1 VTSTLRSDQRG
12 MALVVAMFMV
22 VMMSGLVA
30 GMVHVARSESVST
43 ASYTSMSQARYAA
56 ESGVAAAANYLLS
69 AGYEGVMPG
78 TASDAI
84 ANYDLTASPVR
95 EAGGQPIVLSSD
107 AGTASNYPV
116 AGVVTAFQAASSG
129 TLAVGTGTV
138 AYTARAT
145 LLGMRQIAD
154 GITGDILTLQ
164 TWEITGVGRRAAGLG
179 SGEVEVTAVID
190 RTVRPVFNYAAF
202 ATSDGCNALS
212 FTGHAGTRSYD
223 SRVPVAPGDSPAT
236 TLGDGHIGSNG
247 NLSGGGSADVNGT
260 LSTPMTG
267 VGVCTAANVTAAT
280 VAGLGT
286 VSEGLIQ
293 LPQPI
298 EFPTP
303 DPPDPMPP
311 TTALSISSNS
321 CPAGFGGICASGATQ
336 STWTPSGSDP
346 VLMGNVSLTGGATL
360 YLKAGT
366 YHMNSLTIS
375 GTSKIVVDSASGG
388 AVKIVL
394 AGEGS
399 VTKVLDVTG
408 NGIGN
413 DTWDPLM
420 LQISY
425 HGDKVIEMD
434 GNGNT
439 SALIYAPEATG
450 RFWGN
455 ADFFGSVI
463 MEQME
468 FGGSTTI
475 SYDRALQQS
484 FLTSGNPV
492 MTSFTWRTF

>member
-1 VTSTLRSDQRG
+1 MTITFRSDQRG
-12 MALVVAMFMV
+12 MALVVAMFMM
-22 VMMSGLVA
+22 VMMSALVA
-30 GMVHVARSESVST
+30 GMVHVARTESVSS

-69 AGYEGVMPG
+69 SGYAAVMPG
-78 TASDAI
+78 TASDAV
-84 ANYDLTASPVR
+84 ANYDLTTSPVR
-95 EAGGQPIVLSSD
+95 SSGGQPIVLSSD

-116 AGVVTAFQAASSG
+116 SAVVTAFQAASSG
-129 TLAVGTGTV
+129 TLAVGGGSV
-138 AYTARAT
+138 AFSARAT
-145 LLGMRQIAD
+145 LLGMRQIPD
-154 GITGDILTLQ
+154 GITGDMLTLQ

-179 SGEVEVTAVID
+179 SGEVEVTAVVD
-190 RTVRPVFNYAAF
+190 RTTRPVFNYAAF
-202 ATSDGCNALS
+202 ATSDGCSALS
-212 FTGHAGTRSYD
+212 FSGHASTRSYD
-223 SRVPVAPGDSPAT
+223 SRIPVAPGSTPVT
-236 TLGDGHIGSNG
+236 TAGDGDVGSNG
-247 NLSGGGSADVNGT
+247 NLTGGGSADVNGT

-311 TTALSISSNS
+311 TTNLSINGNT
-321 CPAGFGGICASGATQ
+321 CPSGFGGICASGASQ
-336 STWTPSGSDP
+336 MTWTPSGTDP

-366 YHMNSLTIS
+366 YHMNSLSIS
-375 GTSKIVVDSASGG
+375 GTSKIVVDSSSGG

-394 AGEGS
+394 AGQGS

-413 DTWDPLM
+413 ETWDPLK
-420 LQISY
+420 LQIEY
-425 HGDKVIEMD
+425 YGDKLIEMD

-439 SALIYAPEATG
+439 SALIYAPNATG

-463 MEQME
+463 MREME
-468 FGGSTTI
+468 FGGNTRI

-484 FLTSGNPV
+484 YVTAGNPV
-492 MTSFTWRTF
+492 MTTFTWRTF

>member
-1 VTSTLRSDQRG
+1 
-12 MALVVAMFMV
+12 MVVAMFMM
-22 VMMSGLVA
+22 VMMSALVA
-30 GMVHVARSESVST
+30 GMVHVARTESVSS

-56 ESGVAAAANYLLS
+56 ESGVAAAANFLLS
-69 AGYEGVMPG
+69 SAYAGVMPG
-78 TASDAI
+78 TASDAVT
-84 ANYDLTASPVR
+84 NYNLAASPVTST
-95 EAGGQPIVLSSD
+95 AGQPIVLSSVT
-107 AGTASNYPV
+107 GTASNYPV

-129 TLAVGTGTV
+129 TLAVGNGVV
-138 AYTARAT
+138 AYSARAT
-145 LLGMRQIAD
+145 LLGMRQIPD
-154 GITGDILTLQ
+154 GITGDMLTLQ

-190 RTVRPVFNYAAF
+190 RTTRPVFSYAAF
-202 ATSDGCNALS
+202 ATSAGCNALS
-212 FTGHAGTRSYD
+212 FTGHASTRSYD
-223 SRVPVAPGDSPAT
+223 SRVPVAPGSVPVT
-236 TLGDGHIGSNG
+236 TSDGGHVGSNG

-303 DPPDPMPP
+303 DPPNPMPP
-311 TTALSISSNS
+311 TTNLSINSNS
-321 CPAGFGGICASGATQ
+321 CPAGFGGICTSGGSQT
-336 STWTPSGSDP
+336 TWTPSGATP

-366 YHMNSLTIS
+366 YHMNSLSIS
-375 GTSKIVVDSASGG
+375 GTSKIVVDSSSGG

-394 AGEGS
+394 AGQGS

-413 DTWDPLM
+413 NTWDPTL
-420 LQISY
+420 LRFEY
-425 HGDKVIEMD
+425 YGTKEIEMD
-434 GNGNT
+434 GNGDT
-439 SALIYAPEATG
+439 SAIIYAPEATG

-463 MEQME
+463 MRDME
-468 FGGSTTI
+468 FGGNTRI

-484 FLTSGNPV
+484 YVTAGNPV
-492 MTSFTWRTF
+492 MTTFTWRTF

>member
-1 VTSTLRSDQRG
+1 
-12 MALVVAMFMV
+12 MAMVVAMFMM
-22 VMMSGLVA
+22 VMMSALVA
-30 GMVHVARSESVST
+30 GMVHVARTESVSS

-69 AGYEGVMPG
+69 SGYAGVMPG
-78 TASDAI
+78 TASDAV
-84 ANYDLTASPVR
+84 ANYNLAASPVTST
-95 EAGGQPIVLSSD
+95 AGQPIVLSSV

-116 AGVVTAFQAASSG
+116 AGVVAAFQGASSG
-129 TLAVGTGTV
+129 TLAVGNGVVT
-138 AYTARAT
+138 YSARAT
-145 LLGMRQIAD
+145 LLGMRQIPD
-154 GITGDILTLQ
+154 GITGDMLTLQ

-190 RTVRPVFNYAAF
+190 RTTRPVFSYAAF

-212 FTGHAGTRSYD
+212 FTGNASTRSYD
-223 SRVPVAPGDSPAT
+223 SRVPVAPGSAPVT
-236 TLGDGHIGSNG
+236 TSGDGHVGSNG
-247 NLSGGGSADVNGT
+247 NLSGGGSADINGT

-267 VGVCTAANVTAAT
+267 VGVCTSANVTAAT

-293 LPQPI
+293 LPQPV

-311 TTALSISSNS
+311 TTSLSINSNS
-321 CPAGFGGICASGATQ
+321 CPAGFGGICTSGGSQT
-336 STWTPSGSDP
+336 TWTPSGTTP
-346 VLMGNVSLTGGATL
+346 VLMGDVSVTAGATL

-366 YHMNSLTIS
+366 YHMNSLSIS

-394 AGEGS
+394 AGQGS

-408 NGIGN
+408 NGISN
-413 DTWDPLM
+413 DTWDPAL
-420 LQISY
+420 LRFEY
-425 HGDKVIEMD
+425 HGDKLIEMD

-439 SALIYAPEATG
+439 SAIIYAPEATG

-463 MEQME
+463 MRDME
-468 FGGSTTI
+468 FGGNTRI

-484 FLTSGNPV
+484 YVTAGNPV
-492 MTSFTWRTF
+492 MTTFTWRTF

>member
-1 VTSTLRSDQRG
+1 
-12 MALVVAMFMV
+12 MAMVVAMFMM
-22 VMMSGLVA
+22 VMMSALVA
-30 GMVHVARSESVST
+30 GMVHVARTESVSS

-69 AGYEGVMPG
+69 SGYAGVMPG
-78 TASDAI
+78 TASDAV
-84 ANYDLTASPVR
+84 ANYNLAASPVTST
-95 EAGGQPIVLSSD
+95 AGQPIVLSSV
-107 AGTASNYPV
+107 AGTASNYPL

-129 TLAVGTGTV
+129 TLAVGNGVVT
-138 AYTARAT
+138 YSARAT
-145 LLGMRQIAD
+145 LLGMRQIPD
-154 GITGDILTLQ
+154 GITGDMLTLQ

-190 RTVRPVFNYAAF
+190 RTTRPVFSYAAF

-212 FTGHAGTRSYD
+212 FTGNASTRSYD
-223 SRVPVAPGDSPAT
+223 SRVPVAPGSAPVT
-236 TLGDGHIGSNG
+236 TSGDGHVGSNG
-247 NLSGGGSADVNGT
+247 NLSGGGSADINGT

-293 LPQPI
+293 LPQPV

-311 TTALSISSNS
+311 TTSLSINSNS
-321 CPAGFGGICASGATQ
+321 CPAGFGGICTSGGSQT
-336 STWTPSGSDP
+336 TWTPSGTTP
-346 VLMGNVSLTGGATL
+346 VLMGDVSVTAGATL

-366 YHMNSLTIS
+366 YHMNSLSIS

-394 AGEGS
+394 AGQGS

-408 NGIGN
+408 NGISN
-413 DTWDPLM
+413 DTWDPAL
-420 LQISY
+420 LRFEY
-425 HGDKVIEMD
+425 HGDKLIEMD

-439 SALIYAPEATG
+439 SAIIYAPEATG

-463 MEQME
+463 MRDME
-468 FGGSTTI
+468 FGGNTRI

-484 FLTSGNPV
+484 YVTAGNPV
-492 MTSFTWRTF
+492 MTTFTWRTF

>member
-1 VTSTLRSDQRG
+1 
-12 MALVVAMFMV
+12 MAMVVAMFMM
-22 VMMSGLVA
+22 VMMSALVA
-30 GMVHVARSESVST
+30 GMVHVARTESVSS

-69 AGYEGVMPG
+69 SGYAGVMPG
-78 TASDAI
+78 TASDAV
-84 ANYDLTASPVR
+84 ANYNLAASPVTST
-95 EAGGQPIVLSSD
+95 AGQPIVLSSV

-116 AGVVTAFQAASSG
+116 AGVVAAFQGASSG
-129 TLAVGTGTV
+129 TLAVGNGVVT
-138 AYTARAT
+138 YSARAT
-145 LLGMRQIAD
+145 LLGMRQIPD
-154 GITGDILTLQ
+154 GITGDMLTLQ

-190 RTVRPVFNYAAF
+190 RTTRPVFSYAAF

-212 FTGHAGTRSYD
+212 FTGNASTRSYD
-223 SRVPVAPGDSPAT
+223 SRVPVAPGSAPVT
-236 TLGDGHIGSNG
+236 TSGDGHVGSNG
-247 NLSGGGSADVNGT
+247 NLSGGGSADINGT

-293 LPQPI
+293 LPQPV

-311 TTALSISSNS
+311 TTSLSINSNS
-321 CPAGFGGICASGATQ
+321 CPAGFGGICTSGGSQT
-336 STWTPSGSDP
+336 TWTPSGTTP
-346 VLMGNVSLTGGATL
+346 VLMGDVSVTAGATL

-366 YHMNSLTIS
+366 YHMNSLSIS

-394 AGEGS
+394 AGQGS

-408 NGIGN
+408 NGISN
-413 DTWDPLM
+413 DTWDPTL
-420 LQISY
+420 LRFEY
-425 HGDKVIEMD
+425 HGDKLIEMD

-439 SALIYAPEATG
+439 SAIIYAPEATG

-463 MEQME
+463 MRDME
-468 FGGSTTI
+468 FGGNTRI

-484 FLTSGNPV
+484 YVTAGNPV
-492 MTSFTWRTF
+492 MTTFTWRTF

>member
-1 VTSTLRSDQRG
+1 
-12 MALVVAMFMV
+12 MAMVVAMFMM
-22 VMMSGLVA
+22 VMMSALVA
-30 GMVHVARSESVST
+30 GMVHVARTESVSS

-69 AGYEGVMPG
+69 SGYAGVMPG
-78 TASDAI
+78 TASDAV
-84 ANYDLTASPVR
+84 ANYNLAASPVTST
-95 EAGGQPIVLSSD
+95 AGQPIVLSSV

-116 AGVVTAFQAASSG
+116 AGVVAAFQGASSG
-129 TLAVGTGTV
+129 TLAVGNGVVT
-138 AYTARAT
+138 YSARAT
-145 LLGMRQIAD
+145 LLGMRQIPD
-154 GITGDILTLQ
+154 GITGDMLTLQ

-190 RTVRPVFNYAAF
+190 RTTRPVFSYAAF

-212 FTGHAGTRSYD
+212 FTGNASTRSYD
-223 SRVPVAPGDSPAT
+223 SRVPVAPGSAPVT
-236 TLGDGHIGSNG
+236 TSGDGHVGSNG
-247 NLSGGGSADVNGT
+247 NLSGGGSADINGT

-293 LPQPI
+293 LPQPV

-311 TTALSISSNS
+311 TTSLSINSNS
-321 CPAGFGGICASGATQ
+321 CPAGFGGICTSGGSQT
-336 STWTPSGSDP
+336 TWTPSGTTP
-346 VLMGNVSLTGGATL
+346 VLMGDVSVTAGATL

-366 YHMNSLTIS
+366 YHMNSLSIS

-394 AGEGS
+394 AGQGS

-408 NGIGN
+408 NGISN
-413 DTWDPLM
+413 DTWDPAL
-420 LQISY
+420 LRFEY
-425 HGDKVIEMD
+425 HGDKLIEMD

-439 SALIYAPEATG
+439 SAIIYAPEATG

-463 MEQME
+463 MRDME
-468 FGGSTTI
+468 FGGNTRI

-484 FLTSGNPV
+484 YVTAGNPV
-492 MTSFTWRTF
+492 MTTFTWRTF

>member
-1 VTSTLRSDQRG
+1 
-12 MALVVAMFMV
+12 MAMVVAMFMM
-22 VMMSGLVA
+22 VMMSALVA
-30 GMVHVARSESVST
+30 GMVHVARTESVSS

-69 AGYEGVMPG
+69 SGYAGVMPG
-78 TASDAI
+78 TASDAV
-84 ANYDLTASPVR
+84 ANYNLAASPVTST
-95 EAGGQPIVLSSD
+95 AGQPIVLSSV

-116 AGVVTAFQAASSG
+116 AGVVAAFQGASSG
-129 TLAVGTGTV
+129 TLAVGNGVVT
-138 AYTARAT
+138 YSARAT
-145 LLGMRQIAD
+145 LLGMRQIPD
-154 GITGDILTLQ
+154 GITGDMLTLQ

-190 RTVRPVFNYAAF
+190 RTTRPVFSYAAF

-212 FTGHAGTRSYD
+212 FTGNASTRSYD
-223 SRVPVAPGDSPAT
+223 SRVPVAPGSAPVT
-236 TLGDGHIGSNG
+236 TSGDGHVGSNG
-247 NLSGGGSADVNGT
+247 NLSGGGSADINGT

-293 LPQPI
+293 LPQPV

-311 TTALSISSNS
+311 TTSLSINSNS
-321 CPAGFGGICASGATQ
+321 CPAGFGGICTSGGSQT
-336 STWTPSGSDP
+336 TWTPSGTTP
-346 VLMGNVSLTGGATL
+346 VLMGDVSVTAGATL

-366 YHMNSLTIS
+366 YHMNSLSIS
-375 GTSKIVVDSASGG
+375 GTSKVVVDSASGG

-394 AGEGS
+394 AGQGS

-408 NGIGN
+408 NGISN
-413 DTWDPLM
+413 DTWDPAL
-420 LQISY
+420 LRFEY
-425 HGDKVIEMD
+425 HGDKLIEMD

-439 SALIYAPEATG
+439 SAIIYAPEATG

-463 MEQME
+463 MRDME
-468 FGGSTTI
+468 FGGNTRI

-484 FLTSGNPV
+484 YVTAGNPV
-492 MTSFTWRTF
+492 MTTFTWRTF

>member
-1 VTSTLRSDQRG
+1 MTKTSRSNQRG
-12 MALVVAMFMV
+12 MALVLAMFMV
-22 VMMSGLVA
+22 VMVSALVA
-30 GMVHVARSESVST
+30 GMVHVARTESVSS

-69 AGYEGVMPG
+69 SAYEGVMPG
-78 TASDAI
+78 TAGDAL
-84 ANYDLTASPVR
+84 ANYSLTLSPVTL
-95 EAGGQPIVLSSD
+95 AGGQPIVLSSD
-107 AGTASNYPV
+107 VGTPSNYPV
-116 AGVVTAFQAASSG
+116 AAVVTAFQAASSG
-129 TLAVGTGTV
+129 TLAVGSGTV

-145 LLGMRQIAD
+145 LLGMRQIPD
-154 GITGDILTLQ
+154 SITGDMLTLQ

-190 RTVRPVFNYAAF
+190 RTTRPVFSYAAF
-202 ATSDGCNALS
+202 ATSNSCSALS

-223 SRVPVAPGDSPAT
+223 SRIPVAPGAT
-236 TLGDGHIGSNG
+236 PVTTPGDGHVGSNG
-247 NLSGGGSADVNGT
+247 NLSGGGSAEVNGT

-267 VGVCTAANVTAAT
+267 VGVCTASNVTAAT

-298 EFPTP
+298 EFPIP

-311 TTALSISSNS
+311 TTSLSINGNT
-321 CPAGFGGICASGATQ
+321 CPSGFGGICTSGASQT
-336 STWTPSGSDP
+336 TWTPSGTDP
-346 VLMGNVSLTGGATL
+346 VLMGDVSLTGGATL

-366 YHMNSLTIS
+366 YHMNSLSVS
-375 GTSKIVVDSASGG
+375 GTSRVVVDSSSGG

-394 AGEGS
+394 AGQGS

-408 NGIGN
+408 NGISN
-413 DTWDPLM
+413 TTWDPTL
-420 LQISY
+420 LRIEY
-425 HGDKVIEMD
+425 HGDKLIEMD

-439 SALIYAPEATG
+439 AALIYAPDAIG

-463 MEQME
+463 MRQME
-468 FGGSTTI
+468 FGGNTRI
-475 SYDRALQQS
+475 NYDRSLQRS
-484 FLTSGNPV
+484 YLTAGNPV
-492 MTSFTWRTF
+492 MTTFTWRTF

>member
-1 VTSTLRSDQRG
+1 
-12 MALVVAMFMV
+12 MAMVVAMFMM
-22 VMMSGLVA
+22 VMMSALVA
-30 GMVHVARSESVST
+30 GMVHVARTESVSS

-69 AGYEGVMPG
+69 SGYAGVMPG
-78 TASDAI
+78 TASDAV
-84 ANYDLTASPVR
+84 ANYNLAASPVTST
-95 EAGGQPIVLSSD
+95 AGQPIVLSSV

-116 AGVVTAFQAASSG
+116 AGVVAAFQGASSG
-129 TLAVGTGTV
+129 TLAVGNGVVT
-138 AYTARAT
+138 YSARAT
-145 LLGMRQIAD
+145 LLGMRQIPD
-154 GITGDILTLQ
+154 GITGDMLTLQ

-190 RTVRPVFNYAAF
+190 RTTRPVFSYAAF

-212 FTGHAGTRSYD
+212 FTGNASTRSYD
-223 SRVPVAPGDSPAT
+223 SRVPVAMGSAPVT
-236 TLGDGHIGSNG
+236 TSGDGHVGSNG
-247 NLSGGGSADVNGT
+247 NLSGGGSADINGT

-293 LPQPI
+293 LPQPV

-311 TTALSISSNS
+311 TTSLSINSNS
-321 CPAGFGGICASGATQ
+321 CPAGFGGICTSGGSQT
-336 STWTPSGSDP
+336 TWTPSGTTP
-346 VLMGNVSLTGGATL
+346 VLMGDVSVTAGATL

-366 YHMNSLTIS
+366 YHMNSLSIS
-375 GTSKIVVDSASGG
+375 GTSKVVVDSASGG

-394 AGEGS
+394 AGQGS

-408 NGIGN
+408 NGISN
-413 DTWDPLM
+413 DTWDPAL
-420 LQISY
+420 LRFEY
-425 HGDKVIEMD
+425 HGDKLIEMD

-439 SALIYAPEATG
+439 SAIIYAPEATG

-463 MEQME
+463 MRDME
-468 FGGSTTI
+468 FGGNTRI

-484 FLTSGNPV
+484 YVTAGNPV
-492 MTSFTWRTF
+492 MTTFTWRTF